1 LWSGMGVKI
10 KSPPEWGIDRVPERI
25 KELRTIDFFVLW
37 SSLGIGLLVFEAG
50 AFLSRPFEEWGF
62 GLGLGEAFMVSLLG
76 SIIGSFLLAAV
87 GVIGA
92 RESIPTMVSL
102 RPGFGIF
109 GSYLPTILN
118 IIQLVGWASFELI
131 IMGEAAE
138 SLSGLPSPVWI
149 LLFGVW
155 AFIMAIWGPSRVV
168 REWLEKFAIW
178 FVYGSTIWITY
189 MILTSGGISTPVFR
203 GTDLSTFLLALD
215 LVIAMPVSWIPL
227 ISDYNRFARKPEDSF
242 RGTFFGYL
250 LANTWFYFLGAAL
263 YLLYPGESIVRSIAI
278 LFFGNVALLLILV
291 DETDNAFAD
300 IYSAAV
306 SLQNINPKVRQ
317 WIYALAVT
325 VISIGIALTIP
336 LREYENF
343 LLLIGASFI
352 PVTAILLVDYFIVR
366 GKSYNDELL
375 YKKPFS
381 VRPQAIITWIVGF
394 IAYNVFVSIYPVMG
408 ATLPTLG
415 VTALI
420 YYVLSI
426 IWR

>member
-1 LWSGMGVKI
+1 MMKIKI
-10 KSPPEWGIDRVPERI
+10 KSPPEWGIKRVPEKI
-25 KELRTIDFFVLW
+25 KDLRAFDFFVLW
-37 SSLGIGLLVFEAG
+37 SSLGVGLLVFEAG

-62 GLGLGEAFMVSLLG
+62 ALGLGDAFIVSLVG
-76 SIIGSFLLAAV
+76 SVVGSFLLAAV
-87 GVIGA
+87 GMIGS

-102 RPGFGIF
+102 RPSFGLF

-131 IMGEAAE
+131 IMGDAAE
-138 SLSGLPSPVWI
+138 SLSGLPSSIWV
-149 LLFGVW
+149 LLFALWV
-155 AFIMAIWGPSRVV
+155 FIMAVWGPSRVV

-189 MILTSGGISTPVFR
+189 VVLTSGGLSTPLFR
-203 GTDLSTFLLALD
+203 GGDLSTILLAVD

-227 ISDYNRFARKPEDSF
+227 VSDYNRFSKRPEEGF
-242 RGTFFGYL
+242 KGTFLGYT

-263 YLLYPGESIVRSIAI
+263 YLLYPGESIVSSIAI

-306 SLQNINPKVRQ
+306 SMQNINSNIRQ
-317 WIYALAVT
+317 WLYSAAVT
-325 VISIGIALTIP
+325 LISIGIALTIP

-366 GKSYNDELL
+366 GMSYDDDSL
-375 YKKPFS
+375 YEDPDRICFYT
-381 VRPQAIITWIVGF
+381 VLTWIIGF
-394 IAYNVFVSIYPVMG
+394 VMYILFAYVYPLIG
-408 ATLPTLG
+408 ATLPTLAVSG
-415 VTALI
+415 LI
-420 YYVLSI
+420 YYGLS
-426 IWR
+426 RFRR